1 MNHERYRDKG
11 IAFVIP
17 FDFFL
22 KKSSRTMIPYALS
35 VWLRDTGA
43 RAATGKR
50 LYPTLDDERESF
62 PDQRL

>member
-1 MNHERYRDKG
+1 M
-11 IAFVIP
+11 IP

-22 KKSSRTMIPYALS
+22 KKSSRTYIPYALS

-50 LYPTLDDERESF
+50 LYKTLHDERDNS
-62 PDQRL
+62 PP